1 MPQTITIE
9 VIFETEHKPGTE
21 AHLRMIA
28 ETYLQSKGIRVDDDG
43 VIHI

>member
-9 VIFETEHKPGTE
+9 VVFETEHKPGTE

-28 ETYLQSKGIRVDDDG
+28 ETELMRKGIKIEAG
-43 VIHI
+43 KIIM